1 MRNGFVPRMRDEIF
15 PGQEADHRRLPL
27 RESPRKKAAALG
39 RDADCRK
46 DEGVWVGRAG
56 AGLSG
61 RVRRM
66 DGRRQASALHLCLD
80 AGRKGGGEGCSGG
93 LNRMPAPAPKPLATR
108 EERRA
113 KREAGRAKQRKEN
126 VDRAA
131 KMHSAR
137 LAWERS
143 ARPL

>member
-1 MRNGFVPRMRDEIF
+1 
-15 PGQEADHRRLPL
+15 
-27 RESPRKKAAALG
+27 
-39 RDADCRK
+39 
-46 DEGVWVGRAG
+46 
-56 AGLSG
+56 
-61 RVRRM
+61 
-66 DGRRQASALHLCLD
+66 
-80 AGRKGGGEGCSGG
+80 
-93 LNRMPAPAPKPLATR
+93 MPAPAPKPLATR